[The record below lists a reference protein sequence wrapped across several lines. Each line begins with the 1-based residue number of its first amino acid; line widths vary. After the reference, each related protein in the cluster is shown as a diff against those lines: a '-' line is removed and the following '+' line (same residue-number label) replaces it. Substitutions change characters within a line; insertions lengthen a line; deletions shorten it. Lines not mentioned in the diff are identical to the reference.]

1 MQLKPIAHA
10 LAAVG
15 LVSLASAAFA
25 QSAAEQKVEITGSSI
40 KRLASEGALPV
51 QVITRQDIERQGISS
66 AESLIMTLTANGNG
80 LDNLASNADVVAG
93 AARGMN
99 GLSAANL
106 RNQGAASTLV
116 LLNGR
121 RVAAHG
127 LNGGIVD
134 LNSIPMAAVERVEVL
149 KDGASSLYGTDA
161 IGGVIN
167 FILRRDYRGLEAQA
181 FTDFT
186 QAGGGHVKRA
196 RLVGGA
202 GNLEK
207 DGYNLLAAVSVSDA
221 GALRGDQRDF
231 VNTFQPNRGLSVDT
245 RGTPYATVF
254 AISSL
259 HNALSRDNLNAT
271 GRGTGPT
278 LPGGTVA
285 FNGINPLDLPGGA
298 GCNSID
304 GMAAYDEKLWATPNA
319 AFGCAWDTGRAAVLQ
334 QPIRT
339 TNAVLRG
346 TLRAGEHLLAA
357 EAVVGRADSSK
368 SFSPNQISSST
379 ASTSPLFNLAYPSTG
394 ASYNEVFDALVRTF
408 PQLASNRGLPLP
420 MRWRCMPC
428 GNREIDTRADTSR
441 FLVSAEGPLWGRWDY
456 RAGASTATSDTVSLL
471 GDGYHFGRE
480 LAALINTGV
489 LNPFL
494 KAGQSQ
500 SAQALAELE
509 KISARGVNLF
519 GGKMTM
525 RQIDAVASGPV
536 FKAPGGEAMAA
547 VGVDLR
553 TERYQF
559 NGKETDLA
567 TQARIFNA
575 PFDSVNTLDPV
586 KRDIKAV
593 YSELMVPLHKRMEV
607 TLSARRDDY
616 TGFGSTTNPKASFR
630 LSPADNLVLRGST
643 SSGFRVPTFN
653 QLFFGVTESPYSGK
667 DLVDPF
673 KCAGGKVDATKAE
686 CTAITPL
693 ILTGGKP
700 DLGPEKS
707 RSWTV
712 GAVWEPVRNTSVGL
726 DLWQIRREG
735 TIQSLGLTTI
745 VANSTLFPDNFIRDS
760 AGNIAKIDQRWVN
773 AGESVTKG
781 LDITARASGRM
792 GPGQWT
798 LVAEGTR
805 LLDKRSRLIASAPF
819 SASEVGVFTRAGDL
833 GLRWKHNI
841 VANWTQ
847 GNWGT
852 TVVQRY
858 RSGYKDF
865 VLPGVANGSVVP
877 PDFNPNV
884 AAYQLWDLSV
894 RYTGIKNIGLTA
906 GVKNLFDRNPPFSAA
921 YDSNTGAGSSWEPR
935 VADPRGRAFTLTLD
949 MKFR

>member
-1 MQLKPIAHA
+1 MKLKPIVQA
-10 LAAVG
+10 LAA
-15 LVSLASAAFA
+15 LSLISPALA
-25 QSAAEQKVEITGSSI
+25 QQATEQKVEITGSSI

-51 QVITRQDIERQGISS
+51 QVITRQDMERQGITS
-66 AESLIMTLTANGNG
+66 AEQLIFTLTANGNG

-167 FILRRDYRGLEAQA
+167 FILRRDFRGLEAQA
-181 FTDFT
+181 YNDVT
-186 QAGGGHVKRA
+186 QAGGGNVRRV

-202 GNLEK
+202 GNLDK
-207 DGYNLLAAVSVSDA
+207 DGYNLLASVSVSDSS
-221 GALRGDQRDF
+221 ALRGDQRDF
-231 VNTFQPNRGLSVDT
+231 VNTFQPDRGLSVDT
-245 RGTPYATVF
+245 RGTPFATVF

-259 HNALSRDNLNAT
+259 YNGLSRDNINTT

-278 LPGGTVA
+278 LPGGTLA
-285 FNGINPLDLPGGA
+285 YNGINVLDLPGMP

-304 GMAAYDEKLWATPNA
+304 GMSAYDEKLWATPNA

-346 TLRAGEHLLAA
+346 TARAGEHLLSA
-357 EAVVGRADSSK
+357 EAVFGRADSAK

-379 ASTSPLFNLAYPSTG
+379 ATTSPLFNLAYPSTG
-394 ASYNEVFDALVRTF
+394 ASYNYVFDALANAF
-408 PQLASNRGLPLP
+408 PQLSANRGQPLA

-428 GNREIDTRADTSR
+428 GNREIETSADTSR
-441 FLVSAEGPLWGRWDY
+441 FLISAEGPLFGGWDY

-471 GDGYHFGRE
+471 GGGYHYGRE

-494 KAGQSQ
+494 RAGENQT
-500 SAQALAELE
+500 AQALAELE
-509 KISARGVNLF
+509 KISARGVNLY

-559 NGKETDLA
+559 NGTETDLA

-575 PFDSVNTLDPV
+575 PFDSVNTLAPV

-593 YSELMVPLHKRMEV
+593 YGELMVPLHKRAEV
-607 TLSARRDDY
+607 TLSVRRDDY

-630 LSPADNLVLRGST
+630 LSPVDSLVLRGST

-673 KCAGGKVDATKAE
+673 KCVGGKVDATKPE
-686 CTAITPL
+686 CAAITPL

-707 RSWTV
+707 RSYTV
-712 GAVWEPVRNTSVGL
+712 GAVWEPVRNYTLGA

-745 VANSTLFPDNFIRDS
+745 VANYTLFPDNFIRDAS
-760 AGNIAKIDQRWVN
+760 GNIAKVDQRWVN

-781 LDITARASGRM
+781 LDLTARATGRL
-792 GPGQWT
+792 GSGQWT
-798 LVAEGTR
+798 LMAEGTR
-805 LLDKRSRLIASAPF
+805 LLDKSSRLIASAPF
-819 SASEVGVFTRAGDL
+819 SASEVGVFTRAGDI

-841 VANWTQ
+841 LATWSQ
-847 GNWGT
+847 GNWST
-852 TVVQRY
+852 TAVQRY
-858 RSGYKDF
+858 RAGYKDF
-865 VLPGVANGSVVP
+865 VLPGVANGSIVP
-877 PDFNPNV
+877 PNFNPDV
-884 AAYQLWDLSV
+884 AAYITHDLSV
-894 RYTGIKNIGLTA
+894 RYTGVKNMGITL
-906 GVKNLFDRNPPFSAA
+906 GVKNIFDRDPPFSAA

-935 VADPRGRAFTLTLD
+935 VADPRGRAFTMTLD
-949 MKFR
+949 YKFF

>member
-1 MQLKPIAHA
+1 MKLKPIVQA
-10 LAAVG
+10 LAA
-15 LVSLASAAFA
+15 LSLISPALA
-25 QSAAEQKVEITGSSI
+25 QQVAEQKVEITGSSI

-51 QVITRQDIERQGISS
+51 QVITRQDIERQGIIS
-66 AESLIMTLTANGNG
+66 AEQLILSLTANGNG

-134 LNSIPMAAVERVEVL
+134 LNSIPMAAIERVEVL

-161 IGGVIN
+161 VGGVIN
-167 FILRRDYRGLEAQA
+167 FILRRDFRGLEGQV
-181 FTDFT
+181 FSDTT
-186 QAGGGHVKRA
+186 QAGGGNLKRA
-196 RLVGGA
+196 RLVGGT
-202 GNLEK
+202 GNLDK
-207 DGYNLLAAVSVSDA
+207 DGYNLLASIAVSDVQ
-221 GALRGDQRDF
+221 ALRGDQRSF
-231 VNTFQPNRGLSVDT
+231 VNTFQPDRGLSVDT
-245 RGTPYATVF
+245 RGTPFATVF

-259 HNALSRDNLNAT
+259 YNALSRDNLNTT

-278 LPGGTVA
+278 LPGNPLA
-285 FNGINPLDLPGGA
+285 YNGINVLDLPGMP

-334 QPIRT
+334 QPVRT

-346 TLRAGEHLLAA
+346 TVRAKDHLLNA
-357 EAVVGRADSSK
+357 EAVFGRADSAK
-368 SFSPNQISSST
+368 SFSPNQLSSST
-379 ASTSPLFNLAYPSTG
+379 STTSPLYNLAYPSTG
-394 ASYNEVFDALVRTF
+394 AGYNYVFDALAKAF
-408 PQLASNRGLPLP
+408 PQLASNRGLPLAF
-420 MRWRCMPC
+420 RWRCMPC
-428 GNREIDTRADTSR
+428 GNREIETNADTSR
-441 FLVSAEGPLWGRWDY
+441 FLVSAEGPLFAGWDY
-456 RAGASTATSDTVSLL
+456 RAGISTASSDTVSTL
-471 GDGYHFGRE
+471 GGGYHYGKE

-494 KAGQSQ
+494 QPGQSQ
-500 SAQALAELE
+500 TPQALAALDA
-509 KISARGVNLF
+509 ISARGVNLY
-519 GGKMTM
+519 GGKMTL
-525 RQIDAVASGPV
+525 RQVDAVTSGPV

-547 VGVDLR
+547 VGVDIR
-553 TERYQF
+553 KERYQF
-559 NGKETDLA
+559 NGNETDLA

-575 PFDSVNTLDPV
+575 PFDSVNTLAPV
-586 KRDIKAV
+586 ERDIKAV

-616 TGFGSTTNPKASFR
+616 TGFGTTTNPKASFR
-630 LSPADNLVLRGST
+630 LSPADNLVLRGSN

-653 QLFFGVTESPYSGK
+653 QLYFGVTESPYSGK

-673 KCAGGKVDATKAE
+673 KCVGGKVDAAKPE

-712 GAVWEPVRNTSVGL
+712 GAVWEPVRNYTLGA

-745 VANSTLFPDNFIRDS
+745 VANYTLFPDNFIRDA

-773 AGESVTKG
+773 AGETITRG
-781 LDITARASGRM
+781 LDLSARANGTM
-792 GPGQWT
+792 GPGRWT
-798 LVAEGTR
+798 LLAEGTR
-805 LLDKRSRLIASAPF
+805 LMDKRSRLIASAPF
-819 SASEVGVFTRAGDL
+819 SDSEVGVFTRAGDL

-841 VANWTQ
+841 VASWTQ
-847 GNWGT
+847 NVWTT

-858 RSGYKDF
+858 RAGYKDF
-865 VLPGVANGSVVP
+865 VLPGVANGSIVP
-877 PDFNPNV
+877 PNFNPDV
-884 AAYQLWDLSV
+884 AAYQLWDMSV
-894 RYTGIKNIGLTA
+894 RYTGVKNMGLTV
-906 GVKNLFDRNPPFSAA
+906 GVKNLFDRNPPFSST

-935 VADPRGRAFTLTLD
+935 VADPRGRAFTITLD
-949 MKFR
+949 YKFL

>member
-1 MQLKPIAHA
+1 MKLKPIVQA
-10 LAAVG
+10 LAALS
-15 LVSLASAAFA
+15 LVSPALA
-25 QSAAEQKVEITGSSI
+25 QQVAEQKVEITGSSI

-51 QVITRQDIERQGISS
+51 QVITRQDIERQGIVS
-66 AESLIMTLTANGNG
+66 AEQLILSLTANGNG

-167 FILRRDYRGLEAQA
+167 FILRRDYRGLEGQV
-181 FTDFT
+181 FNDTT
-186 QAGGGHVKRA
+186 QAGGGNIRRA
-196 RLVGGA
+196 RLVGGT
-202 GNLEK
+202 GNLDK
-207 DGYNLLAAVSVSDA
+207 DGYNLLASISVSDA
-221 GALRGDQRDF
+221 QALRGDQRDF
-231 VNTFQPNRGLSVDT
+231 VNTFQPDRGLSVDT
-245 RGTPYATVF
+245 RGAPFATVF

-259 HNALSRDNLNAT
+259 YNALSRDNLSTT

-278 LPGGTVA
+278 LPGSTLA
-285 FNGINPLDLPGGA
+285 YNGINVLDLPGMP

-304 GMAAYDEKLWATPNA
+304 GMSAYDEKLWATPNA

-346 TLRAGEHLLAA
+346 TVRAGEHLLNA
-357 EAVVGRADSSK
+357 EAVFGRADSAK
-368 SFSPNQISSST
+368 SFSPNQLSSST
-379 ASTSPLFNLAYPSTG
+379 STTSPLFNLAYPSTG
-394 ASYNEVFDALVRTF
+394 AGYNYVFDALVKAF
-408 PQLASNRGLPLP
+408 PQLAANRGLPLA

-428 GNREIDTRADTSR
+428 GNREIETNADTSR
-441 FLVSAEGPLWGRWDY
+441 FLVSAEGPLFAGWDY
-456 RAGASTATSDTVSLL
+456 RAGLSTATSDTVSTL
-471 GDGYHFGRE
+471 GGGYHYGKE

-494 KAGQSQ
+494 QPGQTQ
-500 SAQALAELE
+500 TAQALAELE
-509 KISARGVNLF
+509 KISARGVNLY

-525 RQIDAVASGPV
+525 RQVDAVASGPV

-547 VGVDLR
+547 VGMDLR

-559 NGKETDLA
+559 NGNDTDLA

-575 PFDSVNTLDPV
+575 PFDSVNTLAPV
-586 KRDIKAV
+586 QRDIKAV
-593 YSELMVPLHKRMEV
+593 YSELMVPLHKRAEV

-616 TGFGSTTNPKASFR
+616 TGFGATTNPKASIR
-630 LSPADNLVLRGST
+630 LAPADNLVLRGSS

-667 DLVDPF
+667 DLVDPV
-673 KCAGGKVDATKAE
+673 KCVGGKVDAAKPE

-693 ILTGGKP
+693 ILTGGKS
-700 DLGPEKS
+700 DLNPETS

-712 GAVWEPVRNTSVGL
+712 GALWEPARNVTLGA
-726 DLWQIRREG
+726 DLWHIRREG

-745 VANSTLFPDNFIRDS
+745 VANYTLFPDNFIRDS
-760 AGNIAKIDQRWVN
+760 AGNITKIDQRWVN
-773 AGESVTKG
+773 AGETITRG
-781 LDITARASGRM
+781 LDLSARANGTMGAGR
-792 GPGQWT
+792 WT
-798 LVAEGTR
+798 LLAEGTR

-819 SASEVGVFTRAGDL
+819 SDNEVGVFTRAGDL

-841 VANWTQ
+841 VASWTQ
-847 GNWGT
+847 NVWTT

-858 RSGYKDF
+858 RAGYKDF
-865 VLPGVANGSVVP
+865 VLPGVANGSIVP
-877 PDFNPNV
+877 PNFNPDV

-894 RYTGIKNIGLTA
+894 RYTGVKNMGLTV

-935 VADPRGRAFTLTLD
+935 VADPRGRAFTITLD
-949 MKFR
+949 YKFL

>member
-1 MQLKPIAHA
+1 MKLKPIVQA
-10 LAAVG
+10 LAA
-15 LVSLASAAFA
+15 LSLISPALA
-25 QSAAEQKVEITGSSI
+25 QQVAEQKVEITGSSI

-51 QVITRQDIERQGISS
+51 QVITRQDIERQGIIS
-66 AESLIMTLTANGNG
+66 AEQLILSLTANGNG

-134 LNSIPMAAVERVEVL
+134 LNSIPMAAIERVEVL

-161 IGGVIN
+161 VGGVIN
-167 FILRRDYRGLEAQA
+167 FILRRDFRGLEGQV
-181 FTDFT
+181 FSDTT
-186 QAGGGHVKRA
+186 QAGGGNLKRA
-196 RLVGGA
+196 RLVGGT
-202 GNLEK
+202 GNLDK
-207 DGYNLLAAVSVSDA
+207 DGYNLLASIAVSDVQ
-221 GALRGDQRDF
+221 ALRGDQRSF
-231 VNTFQPNRGLSVDT
+231 VNTFQPDRGLSVDT
-245 RGTPYATVF
+245 RGTPFATVF

-259 HNALSRDNLNAT
+259 YNALSRDNLNTT

-278 LPGGTVA
+278 LPGNPLA
-285 FNGINPLDLPGGA
+285 YNGINVLDLPGMP

-334 QPIRT
+334 QPVRT

-346 TLRAGEHLLAA
+346 TVRAKDHLLNA
-357 EAVVGRADSSK
+357 EAVFGRADSAK
-368 SFSPNQISSST
+368 SFSPNQLSSST
-379 ASTSPLFNLAYPSTG
+379 STTSPLYNLAYPSTG
-394 ASYNEVFDALVRTF
+394 AGYNYVFDALAKAF
-408 PQLASNRGLPLP
+408 PQLASNRGLPLAF
-420 MRWRCMPC
+420 RWRCMPC
-428 GNREIDTRADTSR
+428 GNREIETNADTSR
-441 FLVSAEGPLWGRWDY
+441 FLVSAEGPLFAGWDY
-456 RAGASTATSDTVSLL
+456 RAGISTASSDTVSTL
-471 GDGYHFGRE
+471 GGGYHYGKE

-494 KAGQSQ
+494 QPGQSQ
-500 SAQALAELE
+500 TPQALAALDA
-509 KISARGVNLF
+509 ISARGLNLY
-519 GGKMTM
+519 GGKMTL
-525 RQIDAVASGPV
+525 RQVDAVTSGPV

-547 VGVDLR
+547 VGVDIR
-553 TERYQF
+553 KERYQF
-559 NGKETDLA
+559 NGNETDLA

-575 PFDSVNTLDPV
+575 PFDSVNTLAPV
-586 KRDIKAV
+586 ERDIKAV

-616 TGFGSTTNPKASFR
+616 TGFGTTTNPKASFR
-630 LSPADNLVLRGST
+630 LSPADNLVLRGSN

-653 QLFFGVTESPYSGK
+653 QLYFGVTESPYSGK

-673 KCAGGKVDATKAE
+673 KCVGGKVDAAKPE

-712 GAVWEPVRNTSVGL
+712 GAVWEPVRNYTLGA

-745 VANSTLFPDNFIRDS
+745 VANYTLFPDNFIRDA

-773 AGESVTKG
+773 AGETITRG
-781 LDITARASGRM
+781 LDLSARANGTM
-792 GPGQWT
+792 GPGRWT
-798 LVAEGTR
+798 LLAEGTR
-805 LLDKRSRLIASAPF
+805 LMDKRSRLIASAPF
-819 SASEVGVFTRAGDL
+819 SDSEVGVFTRAGDL

-841 VANWTQ
+841 VASWTQ
-847 GNWGT
+847 NVWTT

-858 RSGYKDF
+858 RAGYKDF
-865 VLPGVANGSVVP
+865 VLPGVANGSIVP
-877 PDFNPNV
+877 PNFNPDV
-884 AAYQLWDLSV
+884 AAYQLWDMSV
-894 RYTGIKNIGLTA
+894 RYTGVKNMGLTV
-906 GVKNLFDRNPPFSAA
+906 GVKNLFDRNPPFSST

-935 VADPRGRAFTLTLD
+935 VADPRGRAFTITLD
-949 MKFR
+949 YKFL

>member
-1 MQLKPIAHA
+1 MKLKPIVQA
-10 LAAVG
+10 LAA
-15 LVSLASAAFA
+15 LSLISPALA
-25 QSAAEQKVEITGSSI
+25 QQVAEQKVEITGSSI

-51 QVITRQDIERQGISS
+51 QVITRQDIERQGIIS
-66 AESLIMTLTANGNG
+66 AEQLILSLTANGNG

-134 LNSIPMAAVERVEVL
+134 LNSIPMAAIERVEVL

-161 IGGVIN
+161 VGGVIN
-167 FILRRDYRGLEAQA
+167 FILRRDFRGLEGQV
-181 FTDFT
+181 FSDTT
-186 QAGGGHVKRA
+186 QAGGGNLKRA
-196 RLVGGA
+196 RLVGGT
-202 GNLEK
+202 GNLDK
-207 DGYNLLAAVSVSDA
+207 DGYNLLASIAVSDVQ
-221 GALRGDQRDF
+221 ALRGDQRSF
-231 VNTFQPNRGLSVDT
+231 VNTFQPDRGLSVDT
-245 RGTPYATVF
+245 RGTPFATVF

-259 HNALSRDNLNAT
+259 YNALSRDNLNTT

-278 LPGGTVA
+278 LPGNPLA
-285 FNGINPLDLPGGA
+285 YNGINVLDLPGMP

-334 QPIRT
+334 QPVRT

-346 TLRAGEHLLAA
+346 TVRAKDHLLNA
-357 EAVVGRADSSK
+357 EAVFGRADSAK
-368 SFSPNQISSST
+368 SFSPNQLSSST
-379 ASTSPLFNLAYPSTG
+379 STTSPLYNLAYPSTG
-394 ASYNEVFDALVRTF
+394 AGYNYVFDALAKAF
-408 PQLASNRGLPLP
+408 PQLASNRGLPLAF
-420 MRWRCMPC
+420 RWRCMPC
-428 GNREIDTRADTSR
+428 GNREIETNADTSR
-441 FLVSAEGPLWGRWDY
+441 FLVSAEGPLFAGWDY
-456 RAGASTATSDTVSLL
+456 RAGISTASSDTVSTL
-471 GDGYHFGRE
+471 GGGYHYGKE

-494 KAGQSQ
+494 QPGQSQ
-500 SAQALAELE
+500 TPQALAALDA
-509 KISARGVNLF
+509 ISARGVNLY
-519 GGKMTM
+519 GGKMTL
-525 RQIDAVASGPV
+525 RQVDAVTSGPV

-547 VGVDLR
+547 VGVDIR
-553 TERYQF
+553 KERYQF
-559 NGKETDLA
+559 NGNETDLA

-575 PFDSVNTLDPV
+575 PFDSVNTLAPV
-586 KRDIKAV
+586 ERDIKAV

-616 TGFGSTTNPKASFR
+616 TGFGVTTNPKASFR
-630 LSPADNLVLRGST
+630 LSPADNLVLRGSN

-653 QLFFGVTESPYSGK
+653 QLYFGVTESPYSGK

-673 KCAGGKVDATKAE
+673 KCVGGKVDAAKPE

-712 GAVWEPVRNTSVGL
+712 GAVWEPVRNYTLGA

-745 VANSTLFPDNFIRDS
+745 VANYTLFPDNFIRDA

-773 AGESVTKG
+773 AGETITRG
-781 LDITARASGRM
+781 LDLSARANGTM
-792 GPGQWT
+792 GPGRWT
-798 LVAEGTR
+798 LLAEGTR
-805 LLDKRSRLIASAPF
+805 LMDKRSRLIASAPF
-819 SASEVGVFTRAGDL
+819 SDSEVGVFTRAGDL

-841 VANWTQ
+841 VASWTQ
-847 GNWGT
+847 NVWTT

-858 RSGYKDF
+858 RAGYKDF
-865 VLPGVANGSVVP
+865 VLPGVANGSIVP
-877 PDFNPNV
+877 PNFNPDV
-884 AAYQLWDLSV
+884 AAYQLWDMSV
-894 RYTGIKNIGLTA
+894 RYTGVKNMGLTV
-906 GVKNLFDRNPPFSAA
+906 GVKNLFDRNPPFSST

-935 VADPRGRAFTLTLD
+935 VADPRGRAFTITLD
-949 MKFR
+949 YKFL

>member
-1 MQLKPIAHA
+1 MKLKPIVQA
-10 LAAVG
+10 LAA
-15 LVSLASAAFA
+15 LSLISPALA
-25 QSAAEQKVEITGSSI
+25 QQVAEQKVEITGSSI

-51 QVITRQDIERQGISS
+51 QVITRQDIERQGIIS
-66 AESLIMTLTANGNG
+66 AEQLILSLTANGNG

-134 LNSIPMAAVERVEVL
+134 LNSIPMAAIERVEVL

-161 IGGVIN
+161 VGGVIN
-167 FILRRDYRGLEAQA
+167 FILRRDFRGLEGQV
-181 FTDFT
+181 FSDTT
-186 QAGGGHVKRA
+186 QAGGGNLKRA
-196 RLVGGA
+196 RLVGGT
-202 GNLEK
+202 GNLDK
-207 DGYNLLAAVSVSDA
+207 DGYNLLASIAVSDVQ
-221 GALRGDQRDF
+221 ALRGDQRSF
-231 VNTFQPNRGLSVDT
+231 VNTFQPDRGLSVDT
-245 RGTPYATVF
+245 RGTPFATVF

-259 HNALSRDNLNAT
+259 YNALSRDNLNTT

-278 LPGGTVA
+278 LPGNPLA
-285 FNGINPLDLPGGA
+285 YNGINALDLPGMP

-334 QPIRT
+334 QPVRT

-346 TLRAGEHLLAA
+346 TVRAKDHLLNA
-357 EAVVGRADSSK
+357 EAVFGRADSAK
-368 SFSPNQISSST
+368 SFSPNQLSSST
-379 ASTSPLFNLAYPSTG
+379 STTSPLYNLAYPSTG
-394 ASYNEVFDALVRTF
+394 AGYNYVFDALAKAF
-408 PQLASNRGLPLP
+408 PQLASNRGLPLAF
-420 MRWRCMPC
+420 RWRCMPC
-428 GNREIDTRADTSR
+428 GNREIETNADTSR
-441 FLVSAEGPLWGRWDY
+441 FLVSAEGPLFAGWDY
-456 RAGASTATSDTVSLL
+456 RAGISTASSDTVSTL
-471 GDGYHFGRE
+471 GGGYHYGKE

-494 KAGQSQ
+494 QPGQSQ
-500 SAQALAELE
+500 TPQALAALDA
-509 KISARGVNLF
+509 ISARGVNLY
-519 GGKMTM
+519 GGKMTL
-525 RQIDAVASGPV
+525 RQVDAVTSGPV

-547 VGVDLR
+547 VGVDIR
-553 TERYQF
+553 KERYQF
-559 NGKETDLA
+559 NGNETDLA

-575 PFDSVNTLDPV
+575 PFDSVNTLAPV
-586 KRDIKAV
+586 ERDIKAV

-616 TGFGSTTNPKASFR
+616 TGFGTTTNPKASFR
-630 LSPADNLVLRGST
+630 LSPADNLVLRGSN

-653 QLFFGVTESPYSGK
+653 QLYFGVTESPYSGK

-673 KCAGGKVDATKAE
+673 KCVGGKVDAAKPE

-712 GAVWEPVRNTSVGL
+712 GAVWEPVRNYTLGA

-745 VANSTLFPDNFIRDS
+745 VANYTLFPDNFIRDA

-773 AGESVTKG
+773 AGETITRG
-781 LDITARASGRM
+781 LDLSARANGTM
-792 GPGQWT
+792 GPGRWT
-798 LVAEGTR
+798 LLAEGTR
-805 LLDKRSRLIASAPF
+805 LMDKRSRLIASAPF
-819 SASEVGVFTRAGDL
+819 SDSEVGVFTRAGDL

-841 VANWTQ
+841 VASWTQ
-847 GNWGT
+847 NVWTT

-858 RSGYKDF
+858 RAGYKDF
-865 VLPGVANGSVVP
+865 VLPGVANGSIVP
-877 PDFNPNV
+877 PNFNPDV
-884 AAYQLWDLSV
+884 AAYQLWDMSV
-894 RYTGIKNIGLTA
+894 RYTGVKNMGLTV
-906 GVKNLFDRNPPFSAA
+906 GVKNLFDRNPPFSST

-935 VADPRGRAFTLTLD
+935 VADPRGRAFTITLD
-949 MKFR
+949 YKFL

>member
-1 MQLKPIAHA
+1 MQLKPIVQA
-10 LAAVG
+10 LAALSFISPV
-15 LVSLASAAFA
+15 LAQAVN
-25 QSAAEQKVEITGSSI
+25 EQKVEITGSSI

-51 QVITRQDIERQGISS
+51 QVITRQDIERQGLVS
-66 AESLIMTLTANGNG
+66 AEQLIMSLTANGNG

-106 RNQGAASTLV
+106 RNQGASSTLV

-167 FILRRDYRGLEAQA
+167 FILRRDFRGLEGQV
-181 FTDFT
+181 FNDST
-186 QAGGGHVKRA
+186 QAGGGNIRRA
-196 RLVGGA
+196 RVVGGM

-207 DGYNLLAAVSVSDA
+207 DGFNLLASVSVSDA
-221 GALRGDQRDF
+221 SALRGDQRDF
-231 VNTFQPNRGLSVDT
+231 VNTFQPDRGLSVDT
-245 RGTPYATVF
+245 RGTPFATVF

-278 LPGGTVA
+278 LPGSTLA
-285 FNGINPLDLPGGA
+285 YNGINALDLPGMP

-304 GMAAYDEKLWATPNA
+304 GMGAYDEKLWATPNA

-346 TLRAGEHLLAA
+346 TVRAGEHLLNA
-357 EAVVGRADSSK
+357 EAVFGRADSAK

-394 ASYNEVFDALVRTF
+394 AGYNYVFDALQRAF
-408 PQLASNRGLPLP
+408 PQLAGNRGLPLA

-441 FLVSAEGPLWGRWDY
+441 FLLSAEGPLFAGWDY
-456 RAGASTATSDTVSLL
+456 RAGISSATSDTVSLL
-471 GDGYHFGRE
+471 GGGYHYGRE

-494 KAGQSQ
+494 RPGESQ
-500 SAQALAELE
+500 TAQALAELE

-536 FKAPGGEAMAA
+536 FKAPGGQAMAA

-559 NGKETDLA
+559 NGTETDLA

-575 PFDSVNTLDPV
+575 PFDSVNTLAPV
-586 KRDIKAV
+586 SRDIKAA
-593 YSELMVPLHKRMEV
+593 YGELMMPLHKRMEV
-607 TLSARRDDY
+607 TLSVRRDDY
-616 TGFGSTTNPKASFR
+616 TGFGTTTNPKASFR
-630 LSPADNLVLRGST
+630 LSPADNLVLRGSS

-673 KCAGGKVDATKAE
+673 KCAGGKVDATKPE
-686 CTAITPL
+686 CAAITPL

-700 DLGPEKS
+700 DLGPETS
-707 RSWTV
+707 RSYTL
-712 GAVWEPVRNTSVGL
+712 GAVWEPMRNLTLGADVWS
-726 DLWQIRREG
+726 IRREG

-745 VANSTLFPDNFIRDS
+745 VANFGLFPDNFIRDS

-773 AGESVTKG
+773 AGETYTRG
-781 LDITARASGRM
+781 LDLTARANGQIGSGR
-792 GPGQWT
+792 WT
-798 LVAEGTR
+798 LLAEGTR

-819 SASEVGVFTRAGDL
+819 SSSELGVFTRAGDL

-841 VANWTQ
+841 VASWTQ
-847 GNWGT
+847 NVWTT

-865 VLPGVANGSVVP
+865 VLPGVANGSIVP
-877 PDFNPNV
+877 PNFNPNV
-884 AAYQLWDLSV
+884 AAYQLWDASV
-894 RYTGIKNIGLTA
+894 RYAGVKNMGLTL
-906 GVKNLFDRNPPFSAA
+906 GVKNLFDRKPPFSAA

-935 VADPRGRAFTLTLD
+935 VADPRGRAFTVTLD
-949 MKFR
+949 YKFL